1 MGKTETLRDIEEK
14 IEEIR
19 NSSFKTEDFNLYGEN
34 HKISTLLRCVQ
45 ICNNAIYSINDIS
58 KEEKI
63 ELYKLLDELMKRKFK
78 KLNPSI
84 SEEVLNNMTNA
95 YKRSFIYYPMD
106 ILIVD
111 DAVFHKE
118 GVYDDFGSIYKIRTL
133 MFKNMKPYYDVLDM
147 EFILNNFDLF
157 RDFGRKQLTKDD
169 YKYTSDFISNSINS
183 IYGEKITKP
192 LYKLNDDKT
201 FYGYKGINVI
211 SGINIYLN
219 MKFDDVGRSLKSGNE
234 CDIKLC
240 IKKDDDITLY
250 YIHQSFKDNKPIWE
264 VIRTNSEIW
273 KLTDEVLK
281 LENKYGNKILTKK

>member
-1 MGKTETLRDIEEK
+1 MGKIETLRDIEEK
-14 IEEIR
+14 IEEIKNR
-19 NSSFKTEDFNLYGEN
+19 DFKIEDFNLYGEN
-34 HKISTLLRCVQ
+34 HKICTLLRNAQ

-58 KEEKI
+58 KEERK
-63 ELYKLLDELMKRKFK
+63 ELHKLLDELMKSKFK
-78 KLNPSI
+78 KLNPSF

-147 EFILNNFDLF
+147 EFILNHFNLY

-169 YKYTSDFISNSINS
+169 YIYTSDFISNSINS

-192 LYKLNDDKT
+192 IYKLNDDKT
-201 FYGYKGINVI
+201 FYGSKGINVI
-211 SGINIYLN
+211 GGINIYLN
-219 MKFDDVGRSLKSGNE
+219 MQFNDIGRSLKSGNE

-240 IKKDDDITLY
+240 IKKEDDITLY
-250 YIHQSFKDNKPIWE
+250 YIHQSFKDNKPIWD
-264 VIRTNSEIW
+264 VVKTNNEIW
-273 KLTDEVLK
+273 KLTDEALK
-281 LENKYGNKILTKK
+281 LDNKSESKILTKK